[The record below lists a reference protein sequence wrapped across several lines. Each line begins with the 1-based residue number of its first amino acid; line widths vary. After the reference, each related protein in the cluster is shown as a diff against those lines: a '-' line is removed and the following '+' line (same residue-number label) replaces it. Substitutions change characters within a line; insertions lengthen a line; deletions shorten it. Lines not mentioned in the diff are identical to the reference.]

1 MNYKAARLIASSKLV
16 EALRPVAYSRDLRH
30 RVIEAWHN
38 QEGTQRKLAERF
50 KVSLSFVR
58 KLLRHYRQ
66 TGQVQAKQ
74 RGGQVRRIIDGE
86 HLQLVQ
92 CLLAK
97 QNDVLLSQ
105 LCERFEQRTG
115 IGVSVPTMHRAVQ
128 RLRITHKK
136 NGVCQ

>member
-1 MNYKAARLIASSKLV
+1 M
-16 EALRPVAYSRDLRH
+16 PVAYSRDLRH

-97 QNDVLLSQ
+97 QNDVLLSG
-105 LCERFEQRTG
+105 C
-115 IGVSVPTMHRAVQ
+115 P
-128 RLRITHKK
+128 
-136 NGVCQ
+136 